1 MVSSKATLTVLK
13 RLGVPGTIMTAAVRA
28 VIGLRLAAFDVSEL
42 CAPGWIRTNGLRI
55 RSPPLYPL
63 SYGRACAEGTGKGR
77 L

>member
-42 CAPGWIRTNGLRI
+42 CAPVGFEPTALGLEAPRN
-55 RSPPLYPL
+55 
-63 SYGRACAEGTGKGR
+63 AVA
-77 L
+77 